1 MMPADG
7 GREASSRRG
16 PYRPTVPIRPT
27 GESGVFTD
35 GVWLYTRN
43 LVPGKT
49 VYGEGLAREEG
60 IEYRKWDAAR
70 SKLAAYL
77 KRGGRTWPFRST
89 SSILYLGAGSGTTVS
104 HISDLCPEGNIV
116 AIEIS
121 PRVFRDLVSVAETR
135 PNLVPILADASQPQS
150 YRSHVTRV
158 DVLYQDVAQRDQES
172 IFLRNLDFLRPGG
185 VGFLVL
191 KARSVDV
198 AARPADVY
206 ARARDT
212 LVRQGLEV
220 LDLRELD
227 PFEVDHAALVVRRR
241 NAHDA

>member
-1 MMPADG
+1 MLP
-7 GREASSRRG
+7 
-16 PYRPTVPIRPT
+16 VPLPVAIRPT
-27 GESGVFTD
+27 DQAGVYTD

-43 LVPGKT
+43 LVPGKA
-49 VYGEGLAREEG
+49 VYGEGLVRDEG

-77 KRGGRTWPFRST
+77 KRGGRLWPFRAD

-104 HISDLCPEGNIV
+104 HVSDLCPQGSIV

-121 PRVFRDLVSVAETR
+121 PRVFRDLVAVAETR
-135 PNLVPILADASQPQS
+135 PNLVPILADATQSQT
-150 YRSHVTRV
+150 YRNHVTPV
-158 DVLYQDVAQRDQES
+158 DVLYQDVAQRDQGS
-172 IFLRNLDFLRPGG
+172 IFLRNLEFLRPEG
-185 VGFLVL
+185 VGFLLV

-206 ARARDT
+206 ARLRDF
-212 LVRQGLEV
+212 LSKQGLEI

-227 PFEVDHAALVVRRR
+227 PFEVDHAVIVVQRKGGR
-241 NAHDA
+241 A

>member
-1 MMPADG
+1 MSDERTG
-7 GREASSRRG
+7 TSLK
-16 PYRPTVPIRPT
+16 TVLPVPLPVAIRPT
-27 GESGVFTD
+27 DQAGVYTD

-43 LVPGKT
+43 LVPGKA
-49 VYGEGLAREEG
+49 VYGEGLVRDEG

-77 KRGGRTWPFRST
+77 KRGGRLWPFRAG

-104 HISDLCPEGNIV
+104 HVSDLCPQGSIV

-121 PRVFRDLVSVAETR
+121 PRVFRDLVAVAETR
-135 PNLVPILADASQPQS
+135 PNLVPILADATQPQT
-150 YRSHVTRV
+150 YRNHVTPV
-158 DVLYQDVAQRDQES
+158 DVLYQDVAQRDQGS
-172 IFLRNLDFLRPGG
+172 IFLRNLEFLRPDG
-185 VGFLVL
+185 VGFLLV

-206 ARARDT
+206 ARLRDS
-212 LVRQGLEV
+212 LAKQGLEI

-227 PFEVDHAALVVRRR
+227 PFEVDHAVLVVRR
-241 NAHDA
+241 

>member
-1 MMPADG
+1 MSDERTG
-7 GREASSRRG
+7 TSLK
-16 PYRPTVPIRPT
+16 TVLPVPLPVAIRPT
-27 GESGVFTD
+27 DQAGVYTD

-43 LVPGKT
+43 LVPGRA
-49 VYGEGLAREEG
+49 VYGEGLVRDEG

-77 KRGGRTWPFRST
+77 KRGGRLWPFRKD

-104 HISDLCPEGNIV
+104 HVSDLCPQGSIV

-121 PRVFRDLVSVAETR
+121 PRVFRDLVAVAETR
-135 PNLVPILADASQPQS
+135 PNLVPILADATQPQT
-150 YRSHVTRV
+150 YRNHVTPV
-158 DVLYQDVAQRDQES
+158 DVLYQDVAQRDQGS
-172 IFLRNLDFLRPGG
+172 IFLRNLEFLRPDG
-185 VGFLVL
+185 VGFLLV

-206 ARARDT
+206 ARLRDS
-212 LVRQGLEV
+212 LAKQGLEV

-227 PFEVDHAALVVRRR
+227 PFEVDHAVIVVKRKG
-241 NAHDA
+241 AHA

>member
-1 MMPADG
+1 MTIRAT
-7 GREASSRRG
+7 EA
-16 PYRPTVPIRPT
+16 T
-27 GESGVFTD
+27 GVYTD

-43 LVPGKT
+43 LVPGKA
-49 VYGEGLAREEG
+49 VYGEGLVKDQG
-60 IEYRKWDAAR
+60 IEYRRWDAAR

-77 KRGGRTWPFRST
+77 KRGGRTWPFRDA

-104 HISDLCPEGNIV
+104 HLSDLCPRGSIV

-135 PNLVPILADASQPQS
+135 ANLIPILADATQPQS
-150 YRSHVTRV
+150 YRNHVPAV

-172 IFLRNLDFLRPGG
+172 IFLRNLEFLRPDG
-185 VGFLVL
+185 VGFLLV

-198 AARPADVY
+198 AARPAEVY
-206 ARARDT
+206 ARTKDA
-212 LVRQGLEV
+212 LVKKGLEV

-241 NAHDA
+241 DTRGS